1 MIEVIDPGFYTSIQD
16 RGRMGY
22 RHLGIPIS
30 GAMDRKAFDLANL
43 LLGDT
48 DDTTLIECTLV
59 GPILRFH
66 ESCSLVIQV
75 LKWKPL

>member
-43 LLGDT
+43 LLGT
-48 DDTTLIECTLV
+48 
-59 GPILRFH
+59 PM
-66 ESCSLVIQV
+66 IQ
-75 LKWKPL
+75 P